1 MRIFLSFNSKDTAL
15 AEVVRARL
23 PAFEPDIQIL
33 RVRLPSE
40 MRDLAPV
47 IIDDLLVRERGNA
60 R

>member
-1 MRIFLSFNSKDTAL
+1 MNGIKATGDPVNGVAMFHPPK
-15 AEVVRARL
+15 
-23 PAFEPDIQIL
+23 PQFEPDIQIL